1 MSEREL
7 EQDAREAGGADFER
21 DATMVRHEEEEPTVV
36 RHEEEAWVETQPV
49 HAGSIRVHKTVQ
61 TGRFEDVVPRGIEHG
76 DVERE
81 GPLENDSG
89 EIITLPDGS
98 VSIPLLEEEI
108 IVTKRTV
115 VRERVIVRKRTVT
128 EEHTVEAAVRRERIS
143 IDADEGV
150 PLEEDAATPPP
161 SAS

>member
-7 EQDAREAGGADFER
+7 ERDAPVDEQDFER
-21 DATMVRHEEEEPTVV
+21 DATMVRHEEEGPSVV
-36 RHEEEAWVETQPV
+36 RHEEEARVETRPV
-49 HAGSIRVHKTVQ
+49 HAGSIRVHKTVE
-61 TGRFEDVVPRGIEHG
+61 TGRYEDVVPRGIEEA
-76 DVERE
+76 DVERS
-81 GPLENDSG
+81 GPMENDTG

-98 VSIPLLEEEI
+98 VSVPLLEEEI

-115 VRERVIVRKRTVT
+115 VRERVIIRKRTVT

-150 PLEEDAATPPP
+150 PLEDDAPATT
-161 SAS
+161 